1 VTATGECS
9 GTAGLVVQALARN
22 IRNAV
27 LTIVIV
33 WLSCFPESLTFCA

>member
-1 VTATGECS
+1 MTATGECS